1 MLDRIAGRVADG
13 FARRVK
19 GKKEPYRMPRIDVI
33 IPAYNAAKYVAAA
46 IESVL
51 AQTYSDWRVLVVDDG
66 STDETAAVVAPYVDR
81 SQGKIEY
88 IKRINGGV
96 SAARNTGI
104 LNSSAE
110 YLAML
115 DADDIWLPCRL
126 AESLKVIEAR
136 PQIGLTYG
144 FISRIDQ
151 DGKFIDSWD
160 RGQQH
165 GEGQIA
171 PYIYMKRIDL
181 PTVTVMV
188 RRKCIEEVGMFDESL
203 RITEDRD
210 LWYRISLR
218 YEVALVPKVLAY
230 YRVSPNSITTDTN
243 KMLKAQL
250 QFIDKHY
257 GANGCGLLRRRMAL
271 ARVYKQRAEELGR
284 RGEHGAAL
292 ASALRGVA
300 FYPLDISTVRTA
312 ASLLLHCAGLR
323 G

>member
-1 MLDRIAGRVADG
+1 
-13 FARRVK
+13 
-19 GKKEPYRMPRIDVI
+19 MPRVDVI

-51 AQTYSDWRVLVVDDG
+51 AQTFSDWRVLVIDDG
-66 STDETAAVVAPYVDR
+66 STDETAEVVAPYVAR
-81 SQGKIEY
+81 LEGKIKY

-110 YLAML
+110 FLAML

-136 PQIGLTYG
+136 PEIGLTYG

-151 DGKFIDSWD
+151 DGRLIDTWD
-160 RGQQH
+160 RRQKH
-165 GEGQIA
+165 GEGRVA
-171 PYIYMKRIDL
+171 PYIYMKQIDL
-181 PTVTVMV
+181 PTLTVTV
-188 RRKCIEEVGMFDESL
+188 RRKCIDEVGMFDESL

-210 LWYRISLR
+210 LWFRISLR

-230 YRVSPNSITTDTN
+230 YRVSPNSITTDPN

-257 GANGCGLLRRRMAL
+257 GANGCGVLRRRMAM
-271 ARVYKQRAEELGR
+271 ARVYKQRAEELGQ

-292 ASALRGVA
+292 ASSLKGLAL
-300 FYPLDISTVRTA
+300 YPLDISNIRTA
-312 ASLLLHCAGLR
+312 VSLLLHCTGYAVEE
-323 G
+323 